1 MQMRVHMHADDSVPT
16 CADTRMRAK
25 AHTLLNQMRWH
36 VPVAVLVAEMRE
48 TLEQV
53 ESDNN
58 DLTFQALEAIWKGS
72 ISGGN
77 AGSFAGAAG
86 APRDSSSLSAG
97 PGHQD
102 NVRADDMLAAT
113 SRAEPGSLGAPG
125 AASAGS
131 PTVSRQSASA
141 TGGCSEQTAGGP
153 DASTASAKVKAAS
166 FSRGAAPRAQAAADE
181 SVAEATRRIV
191 AAMLSQFDSAGAA
204 HAQQQACPSASLSV
218 CFSITKQPFQIYRAA
233 GLCELRQ
240 LVPISHAA
248 HTTDQSAAA
257 GSLQLAQ
264 QAAGQ
269 GHRKRVQEHHNHSA
283 AGRRGC
289 APAVAAGVKNKR
301 TGRLGCH

>member
-1 MQMRVHMHADDSVPT
+1 MLAMDVKVREALKARDDVVRERDGLANQLRLMRWDRSVIDLKDLELAGPTCLSLPHLHLSLDSDMTRHPSLDTVHMHADESVRAR
-16 CADTRMRAK
+16 ADTRMRAK
-25 AHTLLNQMRWH
+25 AHTLLNQRRWH

-77 AGSFAGAAG
+77 AGSFAGAAA
-86 APRDSSSLSAG
+86 APRDASSLSAG

-191 AAMLSQFDSAGAA
+191 AAMLSQFDNAGAA
-204 HAQQQACPSASLSV
+204 HAQHQACSLASLSA
-218 CFSITKQPFQIYRAA
+218 FYN
-233 GLCELRQ
+233 
-240 LVPISHAA
+240 
-248 HTTDQSAAA
+248 
-257 GSLQLAQ
+257 
-264 QAAGQ
+264 QAAFLNLSSG
-269 GHRKRVQEHHNHSA
+269 
-283 AGRRGC
+283 
-289 APAVAAGVKNKR
+289 
-301 TGRLGCH
+301 

>member
-77 AGSFAGAAG
+77 AGSFAGAAA
-86 APRDSSSLSAG
+86 APRDASSLSAA

-102 NVRADDMLAAT
+102 NVRADHMLAAT
-113 SRAEPGSLGAPG
+113 SRAEPGSLGASGP
-125 AASAGS
+125 ASAGS

-141 TGGCSEQTAGGP
+141 TGGRTLSSGQTAGGT
-153 DASTASAKVKAAS
+153 DASTASPKGKAAS
-166 FSRGAAPRAQAAADE
+166 ASRGTAPRAQPAADE

-191 AAMLSQFDSAGAA
+191 AAMLSQFDNAGAA
-204 HAQQQACPSASLSV
+204 HAQHQACSLASLSA
-218 CFSITKQPFQIYRAA
+218 FYN
-233 GLCELRQ
+233 
-240 LVPISHAA
+240 
-248 HTTDQSAAA
+248 
-257 GSLQLAQ
+257 
-264 QAAGQ
+264 QAAFLNLSSG
-269 GHRKRVQEHHNHSA
+269 
-283 AGRRGC
+283 
-289 APAVAAGVKNKR
+289 
-301 TGRLGCH
+301 

>member
-1 MQMRVHMHADDSVPT
+1 MLEMDVKVGEALKGRDDVVRERDALANQLRLMRLDRSVIDLKDLELAGPTCLSLPHLHLSLDSDMTRHPSLDTVHMHADESVRAR
-16 CADTRMRAK
+16 ADTRMRAK
-25 AHTLLNQMRWH
+25 AHTLLNQRRWH

-77 AGSFAGAAG
+77 AGSFAGAAA
-86 APRDSSSLSAG
+86 APRDASSLSAG

-204 HAQQQACPSASLSV
+204 HAQHQACSLASLSA
-218 CFSITKQPFQIYRAA
+218 FYN
-233 GLCELRQ
+233 
-240 LVPISHAA
+240 
-248 HTTDQSAAA
+248 
-257 GSLQLAQ
+257 
-264 QAAGQ
+264 QAAFLNLSSG
-269 GHRKRVQEHHNHSA
+269 
-283 AGRRGC
+283 
-289 APAVAAGVKNKR
+289 
-301 TGRLGCH
+301 